1 MARSVWPIVVI
12 AVAVGLSGCG
22 GAEETGAVAWAGGVC
37 SAADGVEQSLDALGE
52 SLEVDLGSDEQ
63 VVDQL
68 GPQVEAQADDVR
80 DAVESLTS
88 ALSAVPE
95 SADPD
100 VAAAADELQA
110 DRQSLEDSVTALREA
125 ASTLS
130 EASDV
135 ASLARGVATVGAQF
149 AVVRLDAETFADSLR
164 STVEQGTTA
173 VRAAFADAPE
183 CDSRL

>member
-1 MARSVWPIVVI
+1 MSPLATAQPTQSPD
-12 AVAVGLSGCG
+12 GTTS
-22 GAEETGAVAWAGGVC
+22 TDAVAWAGGVC

-80 DAVESLTS
+80 GAVESLTS

-130 EASDV
+130 EASDA

-164 STVEQGTTA
+164 STAEQGTTA
-173 VRAAFADAPE
+173 VKAAFVDAPE
-183 CDSRL
+183 CDDRV